1 MDCTDQILDELFAAA
16 VSLLSQLKL
25 PTRIPK
31 NFLLTEDRKR
41 VLYHL
46 HRATRVR
53 AKDPDRIVG
62 AGGSHVALFGMQG
75 LGKST
80 VFALSMYT
88 SAILWGSTI
97 QPIYW
102 SYDSVNDVTPVELL
116 YAYAYLR
123 FKTFPSYQWGFD
135 KLIKYWDETNKII
148 PIFFFDEFQA
158 SQALS
163 SYVRPTD
170 QPINQ
175 SIGWSVIQY
184 IYISK

>member
-1 MDCTDQILDELFAAA
+1 LSEFKEKWANLSGFECTDQKLDKLFAEA

-31 NFLLTEDRKR
+31 NFLLTEDRKM

-46 HRATRVR
+46 HLMTRVR
-53 AKDPDRIVG
+53 AKNPDRIVG
-62 AGGSHVALFGMQG
+62 AVGGHVALFGMQG

-102 SYDSVNDVTPVELL
+102 SYDRVNDVTPEELL
-116 YAYAYLR
+116 FAYAYLR
-123 FKTFPSYQWGFD
+123 FKTFPTDRWGFD
-135 KLIKYWDETNKII
+135 KLIDYWDGKNKII
-148 PIFFFDEFQA
+148 PIIFFDEFQA
-158 SQALS
+158 SQVLLS
-163 SYVRPTD
+163 YLRPTD
-170 QPINQ
+170 
-175 SIGWSVIQY
+175 
-184 IYISK
+184 